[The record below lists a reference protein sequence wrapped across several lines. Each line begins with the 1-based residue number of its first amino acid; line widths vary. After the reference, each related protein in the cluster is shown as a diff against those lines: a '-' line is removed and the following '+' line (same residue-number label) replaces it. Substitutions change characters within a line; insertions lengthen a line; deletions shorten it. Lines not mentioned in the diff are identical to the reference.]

1 MFERFTERSRRVV
14 VLAQEEARMLNH
26 NHIGTEHILLGL
38 IHEGDGVASRVIESL
53 GVTLEAARAQVRE
66 ILGEG
71 GSAPTGHIPFTPRAK
86 KVLELSLREVLDL
99 KKDYIGTEHILLG
112 LIREGDGIGAQILE
126 RLGASAEA
134 VRQRVGEFAGEE
146 PDPAQSE
153 VPLAVAGWPR
163 GSTRIRSE
171 TLGEFR
177 ALLAS
182 IDRRLSAIERHLGIA
197 ADSGQP
203 PAAEEDPPAPSG
215 TGS

>member
-38 IHEGDGVASRVIESL
+38 IHEGDGVAARVIESL

-66 ILGEG
+66 MIGEG
-71 GSAPTGHIPFTPRAK
+71 GTAPTGHIPFTPRAK
-86 KVLELSLREVLDL
+86 KVLELSLREALVL
-99 KKDYIGTEHILLG
+99 KSDYIGTEHILLG
-112 LIREGDGIGAQILE
+112 LIREADGVGAQILE
-126 RLGASAEA
+126 RLGASAGS
-134 VRQRVGEFAGEE
+134 VRRRVGELAAKE
-146 PDPAQSE
+146 PDTAE
-153 VPLAVAGWPR
+153 GDIPLAVSAWPR

-197 ADSGQP
+197 GDSAEP
-203 PAAEEDPPAPSG
+203 PAADADPPASSG
-215 TGS
+215 